1 MKIRVRFAPSPTGP
15 LHIGGL
21 RTALFNYLIA
31 KKSGGK
37 FILRIEDTDSKR
49 TVDGAEK
56 HIIDS
61 LEWLGLDFDE
71 GPIRQ
76 SNRSKLYKKQV
87 DKLLKQGNAYYAF
100 DSQEDLDGA
109 REAGGKDFKYNVK
122 TRMGLNNSFTVSE
135 QEIKKRVK
143 VINDPAA
150 IRNVSEKLFSTKYQK
165 FMPDTIF
172 SQNIDEIRKFFK
184 KHKKVIVKPIN
195 SYSGNNIHL
204 FTKFNLKFFQKF
216 IKKHNH
222 IMCQK
227 YLPKIK
233 EGDKRVFLINGK
245 VRGAISRIPKKGS
258 FLSNLSK
265 GAKPINVKLTNKE
278 MKISK
283 LISKDLKKDKI
294 FFAGI
299 DFIDEQLNGDI
310 NVTSP
315 TGLKTFYDLSK
326 INLASTFWKEL
337 KA

>member
-1 MKIRVRFAPSPTGP
+1 MTNKIIAIQGNHPSKLNP
-15 LHIGGL
+15 LTDTSIFLAHEIQKK
-21 RTALFNYLIA
+21 NYKIFYYDPKDLSIINFKVIA
-31 KKSGGK
+31 KGFFVK
-37 FILRIEDTDSKR
+37 FDYRKKKFFEILK
-49 TVDGAEK
+49 K
-56 HIIDS
+56 QK
-61 LEWLGLDFDE
+61 LELIKCKYLL
-71 GPIRQ
+71 IRQ
-76 SNRSKLYKKQV
+76 DPPFNLEYICSTLIL
-87 DKLLKQGNAYYAF
+87 DK
-100 DSQEDLDGA
+100 
-109 REAGGKDFKYNVK
+109 
-122 TRMGLNNSFTVSE
+122 
-135 QEIKKRVK
+135 IKKRVEI
-143 VINDPAA
+143 INDPTA

-216 IKKHNH
+216 IKKHDH

-245 VRGAISRIPKKGS
+245 VCGAISRIPKKGS

>member
-1 MKIRVRFAPSPTGP
+1 MIIKKKRF
-15 LHIGGL
+15 
-21 RTALFNYLIA
+21 FE
-31 KKSGGK
+31 
-37 FILRIEDTDSKR
+37 IL
-49 TVDGAEK
+49 
-56 HIIDS
+56 
-61 LEWLGLDFDE
+61 
-71 GPIRQ
+71 
-76 SNRSKLYKKQV
+76 KKQKLELIKCKYLLV
-87 DKLLKQGNAYYAF
+87 RQDPPFNLEYICSTLILDK
-100 DSQEDLDGA
+100 
-109 REAGGKDFKYNVK
+109 
-122 TRMGLNNSFTVSE
+122 
-135 QEIKKRVK
+135 IKKRVK
-143 VINDPAA
+143 VINDPTA

-172 SQNIDEIRKFFK
+172 SQNIDEIKKFFK
-184 KHKKVIVKPIN
+184 KHKNVIVKPIN
-195 SYSGNNIHL
+195 SYSGNNIYL
-204 FTKFNLKFFQKF
+204 LTKFNLKFFQKF

-245 VRGAISRIPKKGS
+245 VCGAISRIPKKGS

-265 GAKPINVKLTNKE
+265 GAKPINIKLTNKE

-283 LISKDLKKDKI
+283 LIGKDLKKDKI

>member
-1 MKIRVRFAPSPTGP
+1 MTNKIIAIQGNHPSKLNPRTDTSIFLAHEIQKKNYKIFYYDPKDLSIINFKVIAEGFFIKFDYKKKRFFEI
-15 LHIGGL
+15 LKKQKLELIKCK
-21 RTALFNYLIA
+21 YL
-31 KKSGGK
+31 
-37 FILRIEDTDSKR
+37 L
-49 TVDGAEK
+49 
-56 HIIDS
+56 
-61 LEWLGLDFDE
+61 
-71 GPIRQ
+71 IRQ
-76 SNRSKLYKKQV
+76 DPPFNLEYICSTLIL
-87 DKLLKQGNAYYAF
+87 DK
-100 DSQEDLDGA
+100 
-109 REAGGKDFKYNVK
+109 
-122 TRMGLNNSFTVSE
+122 
-135 QEIKKRVK
+135 IKKRVK

-195 SYSGNNIHL
+195 SYSGNNIYL
-204 FTKFNLKFFQKF
+204 LTKFNLKFFQKF

-245 VRGAISRIPKKGS
+245 VCGAISRIPKKGS

-265 GAKPINVKLTNKE
+265 GAKPINIKLTNKE

-283 LISKDLKKDKI
+283 LISKDLKKHKI